1 MKWHAAWVTAL
12 ALFAIGASSVAQA
25 PEPTGV
31 ESLQRF
37 FDEVERYTAQFTQI
51 VVDEGGKP
59 IQESKGR
66 LWIERPN
73 RFRWNYETPYKQQI
87 VSDGEKLWVYD
98 EDLKQVTVRPL
109 KEGLLETPAALL
121 AGKGRVEQRF
131 NVEDAGAQ
139 NGLAWVE
146 LTPKG
151 KDSGFENVRLGFERG
166 RLRMFELADALGQMT
181 RYTLRNGSE
190 NQPID
195 PSRFSFTPPPG
206 ADVVGEQ

>member
-1 MKWHAAWVTAL
+1 MRWRFVCVMVMGVVAL
-12 ALFAIGASSVAQA
+12 AGGAGAQA
-25 PEPTGV
+25 PAPSGI

-37 FDEVERYTAQFTQI
+37 FNEIERYTSHFNQV
-51 VVDEGGKP
+51 VVDESGKP

-73 RFRWNYETPYKQQI
+73 KFRWNYETPYKQQI

-131 NVEDAGAQ
+131 NVNDAGIE
-139 NGLAWVE
+139 NNLAWVE

-151 KDSGFENVRLGFERG
+151 KDSGFERVRLGFERG
-166 RLRMFELADALGQMT
+166 RLRMFELFDALGQTT
-181 RYTLRNGSE
+181 RYTLHSGLE

-195 PSRFSFTPPPG
+195 PARFTFTPPPG